1 MKTCAFTG
9 HMPEGFVFGYD
20 EDSPI
25 CKAVKIA
32 VRNQIERLYDDGYKR
47 FITGCALGVDIW
59 AGESVIDLK
68 RTKKDIELIG
78 AVPFKGQERGWT
90 EEQRERYEALLKN
103 CDDVVTVSKR
113 FNKNAFYIRDRYM
126 VDNADIILAVYD
138 DTRGYSGTGYTVRY
152 AMGKDKPLIIIDPE
166 TFEVTKRNFRTE

>member
-1 MKTCAFTG
+1 M
-9 HMPEGFVFGYD
+9 
-20 EDSPI
+20 
-25 CKAVKIA
+25 
-32 VRNQIERLYDDGYKR
+32 
-47 FITGCALGVDIW
+47 
-59 AGESVIDLK
+59 AG
-68 RTKKDIELIG
+68 
-78 AVPFKGQERGWT
+78 
-90 EEQRERYEALLKN
+90 QRERYEALLKN

-152 AMGKDKPLIIIDPE
+152 AMGKDKPLIIIDPG

>member
-9 HMPEGFVFGYD
+9 HRPEGFVFGYD

-138 DTRGYSGTGYTVRY
+138 DTRGYSGTG
-152 AMGKDKPLIIIDPE
+152 
-166 TFEVTKRNFRTE
+166 